1 MDALLAHAAVAAAWL
16 AAQAAWRARRA
27 LGDAADAAADGGVAA
42 VAGQLRLRILHP
54 CGEAARAVA
63 KRLGGKR
70 AERSVGASMAAA
82 VEKTEAAAEVEGAA
96 ASVAAA
102 AV

>member
-1 MDALLAHAAVAAAWL
+1 M
-16 AAQAAWRARRA
+16 
-27 LGDAADAAADGGVAA
+27 
-42 VAGQLRLRILHP
+42 
-54 CGEAARAVA
+54 A